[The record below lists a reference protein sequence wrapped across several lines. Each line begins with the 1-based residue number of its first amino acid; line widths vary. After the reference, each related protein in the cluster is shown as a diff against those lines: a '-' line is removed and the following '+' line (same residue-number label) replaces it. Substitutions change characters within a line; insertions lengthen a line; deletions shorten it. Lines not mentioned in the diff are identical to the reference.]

1 MYTFLT
7 NTNQIS
13 TNTTSF
19 FGVVF
24 QLINIILVLVFTIAL
39 IYGLAYLAKKMRIGN
54 GGINSRNINII
65 EYRAIANNSSLVLT
79 KVGKKYLLLGVSKET
94 TRLICEIEEDELD
107 FEEIKNQTSFKEIFN
122 SKFKNAKDENG
133 GDKFEQF

>member
-19 FGVVF
+19 FDVVF
-24 QLINIILVLVFTIAL
+24 QLVNITLVLVFTIGL
-39 IYGLAYLAKKMRIGN
+39 IYGVAYLAKKMRLGN
-54 GGINSRNINII
+54 TGVNSRNINVI

-79 KVGKKYLLLGVSKET
+79 KVGTRYLLLSVSKDN
-94 TRLICEIEEDELD
+94 TRLVCELSEDELELELD
-107 FEEIKNQTSFKEIFN
+107 KEQPSFKEIFN
-122 SKFKNAKDENG
+122 NKFKNIKDENG
-133 GDKFEQF
+133 GDKFE